1 MVTKSTPHYQLIFC
15 DNYVIAE
22 AIEGVVVNNVT
33 AAENLKIIFDHFK
46 GKPFAL
52 ITHRKHNYTVDID
65 VYSLRL
71 MKKVRALA
79 VVSSDSSV
87 KEKAMVEQ
95 LAFNQSF
102 AFFEELEEAKNWAES
117 VFPK

>member
-1 MVTKSTPHYQLIFC
+1 MLTKRTPQYQLTFS

-22 AIEGVVVNNVT
+22 AFEGAVVNNASV
-33 AAENLKIIFDHFK
+33 AENLKIIFDHFN

-52 ITHRKHNYTVDID
+52 ISHRKHNYTVNIDI
-65 VYSLRL
+65 YTLRL

-79 VVSSDSSV
+79 VVSSDSTA

-95 LAFNQSF
+95 LAFDHSF
-102 AFFEELEEAKNWAES
+102 AFFEDLEEARSWAES
-117 VFPK
+117 VFPR